1 MHRVKTIFLF
11 TFRLWTNH
19 RPRSE
24 ISESE
29 RSEDKP
35 QTKAHPD
42 TINRETMALLASS
55 FAGAAVRALSTRST
69 TRVDRS
75 KGLVCRAQDKMA
87 RTTIDLD
94 KRKIGPGTGKP
105 IKVTFLGANGQNVVV
120 DCPEDQYILDAGID
134 AGLELP
140 FTCRGGICGACV
152 AKCTK
157 GSVDHRD
164 IADLEFTLSEEEQEE
179 GMALLCMCYPVEAS
193 EGEGIEIET
202 QSDWGYSLG
211 VAEWKGATGEIGG
224 RSPTPLMKGDLKGL

>member
-1 MHRVKTIFLF
+1 MDQSQAEKRKSQDL
-11 TFRLWTNH
+11 RD
-19 RPRSE
+19 PRTS
-24 ISESE
+24 
-29 RSEDKP
+29 RKRKP
-35 QTKAHPD
+35 IPD

>member
-1 MHRVKTIFLF
+1 MLVHEFDQSQAAKIEIRIREKREPL
-11 TFRLWTNH
+11 RL
-19 RPRSE
+19 
-24 ISESE
+24 
-29 RSEDKP
+29 
-35 QTKAHPD
+35 
-42 TINRETMALLASS
+42 TINRATMALTASS
-55 FAGAAVRALSTRST
+55 FAGAAVRALSTRSASRT
-69 TRVDRS
+69 DRS
-75 KGLVCRAQDKMA
+75 RGLVCRAEDKMA
-87 RTTIDLD
+87 RNTIDLD

-105 IKVTFLGANGQNVVV
+105 IKVTFLGADNQNVTVE
-120 DCPEDQYILDAGID
+120 CPEDQYILDAGID

-211 VAEWKGATGEIGG
+211 TTEWKGATGEIGG
-224 RSPTPLMKGDLKGL
+224 REPTKLMTGDLKGL